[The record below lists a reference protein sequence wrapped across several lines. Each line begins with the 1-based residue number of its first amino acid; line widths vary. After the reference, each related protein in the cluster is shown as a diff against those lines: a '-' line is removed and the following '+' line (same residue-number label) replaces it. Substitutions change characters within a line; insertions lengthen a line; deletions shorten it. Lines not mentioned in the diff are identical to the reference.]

1 MLFKKLFIAWNQ
13 FIIMESSLTSHL
25 KSSAREML
33 SKILGIMSISGFV
46 ISFLFFTGM
55 TGSVV
60 GLSRNNIYALI
71 SLAVGLICGKGWLI
85 LRSR

>member
-1 MLFKKLFIAWNQ
+1 MGSSSKIFAR
-13 FIIMESSLTSHL
+13 II
-25 KSSAREML
+25 L

-55 TGSVV
+55 TGSVI
-60 GLSRNNIYALI
+60 GLSQNNIYALI

-85 LRSR
+85 LKRK